1 MKFLQKRQNERSFT
15 KSEYVVLS
23 YEQLLQVN
31 GAGGSSSGGGGPSGP
46 SGGGSSSGPTNG
58 TNDSTWTNPE
68 SWGVEYDGTK
78 KVIRVDNTDT
88 ETCQMAVTYPYTMA
102 ETLKTEY
109 KEKTGSDFNVST
121 GSLAAEVYLH
131 AELYQ
136 NGIATSH
143 TSTADCGVGD
153 SERIV
158 YDTYAAV
165 KGWD

>member
-15 KSEYVVLS
+15 KLDYVVLS

-58 TNDSTWTNPE
+58 TNDSNWTNPE
-68 SWGVEYDGTK
+68 SWNVEYNGTK
-78 KVIRVDNTDT
+78 EVIRVHNTDT

-102 ETLKTEY
+102 ETLKSEY
-109 KEKTGSDFNVST
+109 KAETGSDFNVST
-121 GSLAAEVYLH
+121 GSLAAEIYLH

-136 NGIATSH
+136 KGIMQNH
-143 TSTADCGVGD
+143 TDTADCGVGD